1 MSDVVSTIGKGEE
14 KLEVLRAVDLEK
26 LRQHFESIAQFLDG
40 IKSGSITETRIAEIL
55 GGNQSLAVRYL
66 NIAHDTVK
74 AIKNGGESAEF
85 LYELFDERDKK
96 NDLIEATTLATA
108 LTAFLSTKDTRT
120 EVGLIAVINE
130 FTLERLE
137 IDFKSIPAGW
147 AKPMFLEASLKFES
161 SVRYNNY
168 VVGINYSKGIP
179 EVKLYDQNPT
189 TKQFYLVAGLE

>member
-26 LRQHFESIAQFLDG
+26 LRQYFESIAQFLDE
-40 IKSGSITETRIAEIL
+40 IKSGSITDTRIAEML
-55 GGNQSLAVRYL
+55 GGDQSSAVRYL
-66 NIAHDTVK
+66 SIAHDAVN
-74 AIKNGGESAEF
+74 AITKGGESAEF
-85 LYELFDERDKK
+85 IYELFDERDKK
-96 NDLIEATTLATA
+96 NDLIEATTLTTD
-108 LTAFLSTKDTRT
+108 LTVFLSTKDATT

-130 FTLERLE
+130 FTRERLK

-147 AKPMFLEASLKFES
+147 TKPMFLEASLEFES

-179 EVKLYDQNPT
+179 EVRLYDQNPT
-189 TKQFYLVAGLE
+189 TKRFCLVAGLE